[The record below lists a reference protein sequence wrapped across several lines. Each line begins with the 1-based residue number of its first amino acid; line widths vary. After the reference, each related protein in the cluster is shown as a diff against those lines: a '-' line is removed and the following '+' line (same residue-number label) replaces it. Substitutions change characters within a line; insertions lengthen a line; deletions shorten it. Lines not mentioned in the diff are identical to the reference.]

1 MFRRRSLSLFSVR
14 VFHNLHIAVVPGVDV
29 DNACLLLFP
38 NSVKI
43 PLLRA
48 VVGQRVKVV
57 GELVGHQVATVSQ
70 RGDLAH
76 AEVAD
81 VAHELAAA
89 GLVGDVPDLEPVD
102 HDAAT

>member
-1 MFRRRSLSLFSVR
+1 M
-14 VFHNLHIAVVPGVDV
+14 
-29 DNACLLLFP
+29 
-38 NSVKI
+38 
-43 PLLRA
+43 
-48 VVGQRVKVV
+48 
-57 GELVGHQVATVSQ
+57 SQ
-70 RGDLAH
+70 SGDLAH